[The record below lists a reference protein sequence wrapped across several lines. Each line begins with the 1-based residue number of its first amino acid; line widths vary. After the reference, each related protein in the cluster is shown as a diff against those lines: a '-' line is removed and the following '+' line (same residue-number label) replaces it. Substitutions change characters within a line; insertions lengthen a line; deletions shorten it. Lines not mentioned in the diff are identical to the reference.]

1 MKPFWQS
8 KTMWING
15 LTVLAMILAFVVD
28 TQMAGGLPFELD
40 SAWLVLI
47 LGIVNILLR
56 FVTNQP
62 ISRG

>member
-15 LTVLAMILAFVVD
+15 LTVVAMILAFVVD